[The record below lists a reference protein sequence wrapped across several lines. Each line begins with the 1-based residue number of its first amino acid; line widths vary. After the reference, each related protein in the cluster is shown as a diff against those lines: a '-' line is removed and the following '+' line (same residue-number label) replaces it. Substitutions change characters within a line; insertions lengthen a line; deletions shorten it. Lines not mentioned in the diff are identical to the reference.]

1 MIDLGHEAFER
12 LFGPHHRA
20 RMSVFNVVVANGKGS
35 FLADFTA
42 PDLGCSIPVPGYRAS
57 AADPDGDPTR
67 HTFFLRTVNSY
78 NRTQAVR
85 LEAGICRWICRNGM
99 IFGKQS
105 IQFRDPHH
113 KTKHQLM
120 DQIAERAEQ
129 LRIDELPGQ
138 TGRTYEIALPQ
149 EMTVLEGAWQT
160 LKLAIPPV
168 DPESRT
174 ARFWRD
180 RCAALGAV
188 AKEYQDQFGTTAFSV
203 LQAASQ
209 WAREDAQTSP
219 IQRHRFERR
228 CGGKCSK
235 RSPRARHGRNA
246 KATQGSRLN
255 ASPSGHALRYR
266 RVSSASCPISS
277 HVRHSSSLALLPD
290 QLDFLGNDPAFP
302 SKTSRRKCVSLRY
315 PDFPAPRAALQNQ
328 RHGYASLAKLP
339 LPLGFRVGIDVLAAH
354 HNRNPDL
361 LHRRLFELL
370 HLLRD
375 LP

>member
-1 MIDLGHEAFER
+1 MTDPEDQAWEDVLHDACFPVTLTDVHVGNPSRLAKRYRAVVPIDGELDGDPFAIVTDRYRLIRNEDVIDLGHEAFER

-20 RMSVFNVVVANGKGS
+20 RMSVFNVVMANGKGS

-138 TGRTYEIALPQ
+138 IGRTYEIALPQ

-174 ARFWRD
+174 ARFWRE

-188 AKEYQDQFGTTAFSV
+188 AKEFQDQFGTTAFSV

-228 CGGKCSK
+228 CGEMLEALTTRKAWPERESN
-235 RSPRARHGRNA
+235 ARE
-246 KATQGSRLN
+246 QVERL
-255 ASPSGHALRYR
+255 AEWSCIE
-266 RVSSASCPISS
+266 VSS
-277 HVRHSSSLALLPD
+277 R
-290 QLDFLGNDPAFP
+290 
-302 SKTSRRKCVSLRY
+302 
-315 PDFPAPRAALQNQ
+315 
-328 RHGYASLAKLP
+328 
-339 LPLGFRVGIDVLAAH
+339 
-354 HNRNPDL
+354 
-361 LHRRLFELL
+361 
-370 HLLRD
+370 
-375 LP
+375 